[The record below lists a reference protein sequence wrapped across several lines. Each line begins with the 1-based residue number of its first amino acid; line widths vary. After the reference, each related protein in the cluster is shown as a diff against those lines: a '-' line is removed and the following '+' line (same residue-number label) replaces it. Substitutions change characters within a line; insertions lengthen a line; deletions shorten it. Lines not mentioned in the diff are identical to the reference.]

1 MGYIIKNIGKINI
14 ASPKILTWVN
24 TGQKINIAK
33 RNKKKNKKTKTK
45 KIKLKLLLIEGQEE
59 GKKKKKEKEKMF
71 LLSPSRCEDACED
84 WWWELGK

>member
-33 RNKKKNKKTKTK
+33 RNKKKKKTKTKTK

-59 GKKKKKEKEKMF
+59 GKKKKKKKRCSYYHRRGVKM
-71 LLSPSRCEDACED
+71 LVKIDDES
-84 WWWELGK
+84 